1 MNMQYDL
8 KAFAK
13 KVKKHQEKERYQ
25 HTKGVMYTAAAL
37 AMAYGYDLEK
47 ARVAGLLHDC
57 AKCMPDEKKLKLCE
71 KNKIEISEIEAQAP
85 FLLHAK
91 LGAFLAKEKYQVED
105 EEILSSIRW
114 HTTGKAD
121 MTTLEKIIYIADYIE
136 PGRDKAPN
144 LFEVR
149 KTAFRDL
156 DECMY
161 EILRDTLEYLGKNPK
176 TLDPETKDAFEFYKQ
191 LHEIKQEGK
200 KETVL

>member
-13 KVKKHQEKERYQ
+13 KVKKHQEKERYE
-25 HTKGVMYTAAAL
+25 HTKGVRYTAAAL

-47 ARVAGLLHDC
+47 AETAGLLHDC
-57 AKCMPDEKKLKLCE
+57 AKCMPDEKKRKLCQ
-71 KNKIEISEIEAQAP
+71 KNNIEISEIEEQAP

-91 LGAFLAKEKYQVED
+91 LGAFLAKEKYHVED

-114 HTTGKAD
+114 HTTGKAN
-121 MTTLEKIIYIADYIE
+121 MTLLEKIIYIADYIE
-136 PGRDKAPN
+136 PNRNKAPN
-144 LFEVR
+144 LAKVR
-149 KTAFRDL
+149 KMAFRDI

-161 EILRDTLEYLGKNPK
+161 EILRDTLEYLGTNPK

-191 LHEIKQEGK
+191 LHETKQGK
-200 KETVL
+200 